1 MINKVDVENVDI
13 QQVTDEIEM
22 SFGLE
27 REQVIG
33 VSAKTGFNVEN
44 LLERIISEVPSAKR
58 LEEDVDYEKALKG
71 YLVDSWF
78 IQDQGVVMLMQ
89 VRGGSVQKG
98 DCIVSCDSGKKY
110 EVFEVGILHPENTPL
125 KSLRAG

>member
-1 MINKVDVENVDI
+1 MIPVINKVDVENVDI

-58 LEEDVDYEKALKG
+58 LEEDGDFGKALKG

-78 IQDQGVVMLMQ
+78 IQD
-89 VRGGSVQKG
+89 
-98 DCIVSCDSGKKY
+98 
-110 EVFEVGILHPENTPL
+110 
-125 KSLRAG
+125 